1 MRLSRQ
7 FIHAILAFV
16 LLVVCFAY
24 FFKRNKIPLI
34 EVSKINSA
42 IDAINEKDSN
52 IKNLYLSF
60 ANAFTFD
67 IVKKT
72 DESNQII
79 LIKEKDSCFFVK
91 KCKNVYCIHKC
102 TCNSNA
108 LIHKII
114 KKDTLYNVHFNSN
127 INPSIN
133 KEEVSPS
140 AHYPLIIL
148 ERIFAFI
155 LISGIIIG
163 RISTNKDKEIKEKE
177 NKIQYDVCYCIIINY
192 AAYFRYRFKENIEF
206 AFAKKGFL
214 LPVFDYLM
222 HCLECFNLG
231 ALIRFV
237 SYKSGLKNVLI
248 DIFIL
253 LKITFVLCCLQSNYN
268 CIQYIIWYILLT
280 NMFTYI
286 YHDIWL
292 ECF

>member
-1 MRLSRQ
+1 MLKEKIIKLLPRNKQLMRLPRQ

-24 FFKRNKIPLI
+24 FFKSYNIPLI
-34 EVSKINSA
+34 QVSKITS
-42 IDAINEKDSN
+42 DTVAINEKDSI
-52 IKNLYLSF
+52 IKNLYQSF

-67 IVKKT
+67 IVKNT
-72 DESNQII
+72 DTT
-79 LIKEKDSCFFVK
+79 
-91 KCKNVYCIHKC
+91 KNK
-102 TCNSNA
+102 
-108 LIHKII
+108 
-114 KKDTLYNVHFNSN
+114 
-127 INPSIN
+127 SIN
-133 KEEVSPS
+133 NQEVSPS

-163 RISTNKDKEIKEKE
+163 RISTNKDKENKEKE

-253 LKITFVLCCLQSNYN
+253 LKITFVLCCLQGYFN
-268 CIQYIIWYILLT
+268 CNFIQYIIWYILLT

>member
-16 LLVVCFAY
+16 LLVACFAY
-24 FFKRNKIPLI
+24 FFKSYKIPI
-34 EVSKINSA
+34 IQVSKI
-42 IDAINEKDSN
+42 DSTELTMQDTI

-60 ANAFTFD
+60 ANAFTLD

-72 DESNQII
+72 DESNLKQKS
-79 LIKEKDSCFFVK
+79 L
-91 KCKNVYCIHKC
+91 N
-102 TCNSNA
+102 N
-108 LIHKII
+108 
-114 KKDTLYNVHFNSN
+114 
-127 INPSIN
+127 
-133 KEEVSPS
+133 EEVSPS
-140 AHYPLIIL
+140 AHYPLIIV

-163 RISTNKDKEIKEKE
+163 RINTKKDDEKP
-177 NKIQYDVCYCIIINY
+177 NNSNDKIQYDVCYCIIINY
-192 AAYFRYRFKENIEF
+192 TAYFKYRYKKNIEI

-214 LPVFDYLM
+214 FPVFDFLM

-248 DIFIL
+248 DLFII
-253 LKITFVLCCLQSNYN
+253 LKITFVLCCLQGIFNFNS
-268 CIQYIIWYILLT
+268 IQYIIWYILLT